1 MKKKWTA
8 IVLAIGMVFSITAC
22 GGKGG
27 SGTGEAP
34 KLDYANMTEEE
45 WMKKITKED
54 LENNRKMIQELKKNQ
69 IIK

>member
-27 SGTGEAP
+27 GRNWRCAKT
-34 KLDYANMTEEE
+34 
-45 WMKKITKED
+45 
-54 LENNRKMIQELKKNQ
+54 
-69 IIK
+69 